1 MSPEVGSPEAAA
13 ASSNGADPLRMPDGA
28 LVAKRDAPVGGQ
40 AVLEGVMMRG
50 VSVWAVAVRN
60 PEGEIEI
67 SSEPIKPWAQRH
79 RLWRL
84 PVLRGVVALGESMK
98 IGFRALA
105 ISANAQLEEDEEGEP
120 EEIGG
125 WVWGLTIALSLALA
139 VGLFFVIP
147 VGLTS
152 LIKDQ
157 LGSPLLFWL
166 VEGVLRTAIFIGY
179 IVAISRLR
187 DLRRVFEYHGAE
199 HKTISCYEAEDE
211 LTPARA
217 KLYSRLH
224 PRCGTSFLL
233 IVMVLA
239 IFVFAPIGLP
249 AWYWL
254 LASRILGIPLIA
266 GLSYEVIK
274 WAGKNRRKRWVRAVM
289 WPGLMLQNLTTR
301 EPDEE
306 QLAVAIAALEKV
318 LAEESPE
325 AAAAEPADRDRRLGS
340 LPSRRCSKASAAA
353 LAPPAAANACGDPL
367 GAGAAI
373 EIASRT
379 LERSRSGLSSR
390 AGSRV
395 PAPDLDPRR
404 ATSNWSR
411 PKGTT
416 QTGTPSASAFWVAPM
431 PPWVIA
437 QLACS
442 STGRV
447 GDEREHGRVTGRR
460 AGRSVLAAGSVATTW
475 KGSPASAVERR
486 PHEPAVVLEIGRGRH
501 EHEWRLD
508 RRELGGQLGRAG
520 PRRRARPGRRW
531 RARRSADSRRARRVM
546 QRAAAVVPEKTSC
559 DVGERCQAPSARPRF
574 R

>member
-1 MSPEVGSPEAAA
+1 MSPEGGSPTATTS
-13 ASSNGADPLRMPDGA
+13 SSNGADPLRMPDGA

-50 VSVWAVAVRN
+50 ISVWAVAVRN
-60 PEGEIEI
+60 PEGEIEV
-67 SSEPIKPWAQRH
+67 SAEGIKPWAQRH

-84 PVLRGVVALGESMK
+84 PILRGVVALGESLK
-98 IGFRALA
+98 IGFRALG
-105 ISANAQLEEDEEGEP
+105 ISANAQIEADEDGEK

-125 WVWGLTIALSLALA
+125 WVWGLTIALSLVMG

-166 VEGVLRTAIFIGY
+166 IEGLLRTGLFIGY

-211 LTPARA
+211 LIPSRA

-233 IVMVLA
+233 VVMVLA

-254 LASRILGIPLIA
+254 VASRILGIPLIA

-274 WAGKNRRKRWVRAVM
+274 WAGKNRRKRWVRTIM

-306 QLAVAIAALEKV
+306 QLAVAIASLNAV
-318 LAEESPE
+318 LARETPEE
-325 AAAAEPADRDRRLGS
+325 AAKKPH
-340 LPSRRCSKASAAA
+340 
-353 LAPPAAANACGDPL
+353 
-367 GAGAAI
+367 I
-373 EIASRT
+373 EI
-379 LERSRSGLSSR
+379 
-390 AGSRV
+390 
-395 PAPDLDPRR
+395 
-404 ATSNWSR
+404 
-411 PKGTT
+411 
-416 QTGTPSASAFWVAPM
+416 VA
-431 PPWVIA
+431 
-437 QLACS
+437 
-442 STGRV
+442 
-447 GDEREHGRVTGRR
+447 
-460 AGRSVLAAGSVATTW
+460 
-475 KGSPASAVERR
+475 
-486 PHEPAVVLEIGRGRH
+486 
-501 EHEWRLD
+501 
-508 RRELGGQLGRAG
+508 
-520 PRRRARPGRRW
+520 
-531 RARRSADSRRARRVM
+531 
-546 QRAAAVVPEKTSC
+546 
-559 DVGERCQAPSARPRF
+559 
-574 R
+574 

>member
-1 MSPEVGSPEAAA
+1 VSPEVGSSQAAA
-13 ASSNGADPLRMPDGA
+13 AVSSNGADSLRMPDGA

-50 VSVWAVAVRN
+50 ISVWAVAVRN
-60 PEGEIEI
+60 PEGEVEI
-67 SSEPIKPWAQRH
+67 TSEPIKPWAQRH

-84 PVLRGVVALGESMK
+84 PVLRGVVALGESLK
-98 IGFRALA
+98 IGFRALG
-105 ISANAQLEEDEEGEP
+105 ISANAQLEDDEDGEP

-152 LIKDQ
+152 LIKDE
-157 LGSPLLFWL
+157 LGSSLLFWL

-306 QLAVAIAALEKV
+306 QLAVAITALEKV

-325 AAAAEPADRDRRLGS
+325 QAAGEQQ
-340 LPSRRCSKASAAA
+340 
-353 LAPPAAANACGDPL
+353 
-367 GAGAAI
+367 I
-373 EIASRT
+373 EI
-379 LERSRSGLSSR
+379 
-390 AGSRV
+390 
-395 PAPDLDPRR
+395 
-404 ATSNWSR
+404 
-411 PKGTT
+411 
-416 QTGTPSASAFWVAPM
+416 VA
-431 PPWVIA
+431 
-437 QLACS
+437 
-442 STGRV
+442 
-447 GDEREHGRVTGRR
+447 
-460 AGRSVLAAGSVATTW
+460 
-475 KGSPASAVERR
+475 
-486 PHEPAVVLEIGRGRH
+486 
-501 EHEWRLD
+501 
-508 RRELGGQLGRAG
+508 
-520 PRRRARPGRRW
+520 
-531 RARRSADSRRARRVM
+531 
-546 QRAAAVVPEKTSC
+546 
-559 DVGERCQAPSARPRF
+559 
-574 R
+574 